1 MGPAEE
7 FLAAPLQYGTNAFML
22 QHQAWNL
29 SYKAEAEDREFK
41 TSLRNLVRPCLQNK
55 NKNGKVELKI

>member
-1 MGPAEE
+1 M
-7 FLAAPLQYGTNAFML
+7 NAFML

-55 NKNGKVELKI
+55 NKNVKVELKI